1 MTQVSGENRMG
12 DIVLIDFWAEW
23 CGACRLIAPVID
35 RIAKDDGQLRL
46 RKVNVEDE
54 AETAARL
61 GVKGLPTLVFM
72 DSCGRELGRLTGALT
87 GRSIEA
93 ALADARAAT

>member
-1 MTQVSGENRMG
+1 MTQVAGDNRKD

-35 RIAKDDGQLRL
+35 RIAKNDGQLRL
-46 RKVNVEDE
+46 RKVNVEDD

-61 GVKGLPTLVFM
+61 GVKGLPTLVFI
-72 DSCGRELGRLTGALT
+72 DSSGRELGRLTGSIT
-87 GRSIEA
+87 GRTIEA